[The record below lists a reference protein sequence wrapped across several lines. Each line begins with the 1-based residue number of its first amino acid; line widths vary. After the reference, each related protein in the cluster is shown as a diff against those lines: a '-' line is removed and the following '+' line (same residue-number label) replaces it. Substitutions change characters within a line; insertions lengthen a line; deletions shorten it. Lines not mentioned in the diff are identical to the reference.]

1 MATEWI
7 ESADT
12 RLIIKGDVAVSPTI
26 FGAWEVWHRV
36 DGQWDQ
42 VRPLICALKDVREY
56 NKDASPP
63 YTYHTRSRE
72 EVIAEAKKLAE
83 KWESEQQC

>member
-1 MATEWI
+1 MAAEWV
-7 ESADT
+7 ESPDT
-12 RLIIKGDVAVSPTI
+12 RLIIKGDIAISPSL

-42 VRPLICALKDVREY
+42 VQPPIYALKEVKEY

-63 YTYHTRSRE
+63 YSFYTRSRD

-83 KWESEQQC
+83 KWGSEQKC